1 MGRGQHW
8 KIVSTLFRKFFS
20 FHDTPYADQLFQ
32 PISIRGN
39 SRFRFSKEYFDRSKR
54 ISPLWIRL
62 IRRRRIP
69 LPCCPISESTFRVL
83 SPRNCSK
90 QALSSRIRLAK
101 AEEYRADPFDPIPAQ
116 TRKNATFIAFLNG
129 SPWKGRAFFW
139 FFVEQLAKLFPRNK
153 LEKLRGELTNSIRML
168 IARLLLLLLLS
179 GKIENFSGENP
190 RPRSFLLPLFFPQ
203 FGEISR

>member
-90 QALSSRIRLAK
+90 QALSSRIRLA
-101 AEEYRADPFDPIPAQ
+101 EEYRADPFDPIPAQ

-129 SPWKGRAFFW
+129 SPWKERAFFR

-168 IARLLLLLLLS
+168 IARLLLLLLSWKNREFFGWKSSTPIVPSSPLLS
-179 GKIENFSGENP
+179 PVRRNK
-190 RPRSFLLPLFFPQ
+190 
-203 FGEISR
+203 

>member
-90 QALSSRIRLAK
+90 QALSSRIRLA
-101 AEEYRADPFDPIPAQ
+101 EEYRADPFDPIPAQ

-129 SPWKGRAFFW
+129 SPWEGRAFFW

-168 IARLLLLLLLS
+168 IARLLLLLLSRKNGEFFGWKSSTPIVPSSPLLS
-179 GKIENFSGENP
+179 PVRRNK
-190 RPRSFLLPLFFPQ
+190 
-203 FGEISR
+203 

>member
-90 QALSSRIRLAK
+90 QALSSRIRLA
-101 AEEYRADPFDPIPAQ
+101 EEYRADPFDPIPAQ

-168 IARLLLLLLLS
+168 IARLLLLLLSRKNGEFFGWKSSTPIVPSSPLLS
-179 GKIENFSGENP
+179 PVRRNK
-190 RPRSFLLPLFFPQ
+190 
-203 FGEISR
+203 